1 MKESESVSCSVM
13 SESAISW
20 TAAARLLCPWNSPCK
35 NTGVGPMPFFWGSSW
50 PGDWTQVPCI
60 AGRFFTIWASREALH
75 KHSLCGCLVAQSC
88 LTLCNSMDCSLA
100 GSSVHGILQ
109 ARILEWVAM
118 PSSRGSSWPRGWTRV
133 SCIAGGFFTSW
144 ATREACTGTADIKNR
159 KLRD

>member
-75 KHSLCGCLVAQSC
+75 KHSLCVLSRSVMSDSLQQHGLQPGRLLCPWDSPGKNTGVGCHALLQGIFLTQGLNQSFLHC
-88 LTLCNSMDCSLA
+88 R
-100 GSSVHGILQ
+100 GILYQ
-109 ARILEWVAM
+109 L
-118 PSSRGSSWPRGWTRV
+118 SYQGSLHRHCRY
-133 SCIAGGFFTSW
+133 
-144 ATREACTGTADIKNR
+144 
-159 KLRD
+159 